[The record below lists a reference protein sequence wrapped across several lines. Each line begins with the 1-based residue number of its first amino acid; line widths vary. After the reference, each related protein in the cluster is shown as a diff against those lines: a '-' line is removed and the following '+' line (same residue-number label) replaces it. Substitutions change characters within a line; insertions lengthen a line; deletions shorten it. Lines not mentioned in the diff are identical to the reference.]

1 MIVKKK
7 ISIWALTVALS
18 TLGGILHA
26 QSVSFSQFYASRMYL
41 NPAFTGIEQGTSAN
55 VAYREQWG
63 KVPGRLRTVFAA
75 VDMGCG
81 YDGLGV
87 SFFSNSEGEGFLNTT
102 EVSAYYGRTVPMKIS
117 GRRRRLSGGRANF
130 NLHLGARVGWA
141 NKRVDWPRLIFS
153 DQLHPVLG
161 VVAAQSPGAVPIL
174 QSHSYFDHAF
184 GIAVRFDVAGK
195 FRKKEE
201 QKIRGQ
207 FGFAVSNPFQPNE
220 SLQQLTTLL
229 PRKYTVH
236 GGLMVPV
243 LGGSRSGTPLK
254 LVPNF
259 KFDFQGGI
267 NSLTYGMY
275 ATYDRFFLGAF
286 YQNTYLTFDPAN
298 TNAVIFT
305 AGVRIEDDASYYCDL
320 AYSYDANPTGLSMR
334 SAGVHEFTLRANF
347 KDACLLKKIGT
358 KRRAKNVLN
367 CRRFF

>member
-1 MIVKKK
+1 MFLKEKIKK
-7 ISIWALTVALS
+7 WAWVVVCTALS
-18 TLGGILHA
+18 GALQA
-26 QSVSFSQFYASRMYL
+26 QSASFSQFYASRMYL
-41 NPAFTGIEQGTSAN
+41 NPAFTGIEQGTSVN

-63 KVPGRLRTVFAA
+63 RVPGRLRTVFAA

-102 EVSAYYGRTVPMKIS
+102 EVSAYYGRTIPMKLS
-117 GRRRRLSGGRANF
+117 GRRTRLSGSRANV

-141 NKRVDWPRLIFS
+141 NKRVDWPRLLFS

-161 VVAAQSPGAVPIL
+161 VVAAQSPGAVPIQ
-174 QSHSYFDHAF
+174 QSHSYFDNAF
-184 GIAVRFDVAGK
+184 GIAVRFDVGGK
-195 FRKKEE
+195 FRKKAE

-207 FGFAVSNPFQPNE
+207 FGCSISSPFQPNE
-220 SLQQLTTLL
+220 SLQQLATFL

-236 GGLMVPV
+236 GGLMIPV
-243 LGGSRSGTPLK
+243 LGGARSGTPLT

-267 NSLTYGMY
+267 NQLTYGMY
-275 ATYDRFFLGAF
+275 ATYDRFFMGAF

-305 AGVRIEDDASYYCDL
+305 AGVRLEDDATYYCDL

-347 KDACLLKKIGT
+347 KNACLLKQVGA
-358 KRRAKNVLN
+358 KRRVKNVLN